1 MNFQDVILRL
11 QTYWAAQGCV
21 ILQPHDLMMG
31 AGTFHPATTLRSL
44 GPGRWNCAY
53 VQPSRRPGDARYGE
67 NPNRLGHYYQ
77 FQVIM
82 KPSPLDVQDL
92 YLGSL
97 EAIGIDL
104 RDNDVRFVED
114 NWESPT
120 LGAWGLGWEVWLNG
134 MEATQFTY
142 FQQMGGIACQ
152 PVPAELTY
160 GLERLTMALQRVD
173 NVYDLQWVDGVTYGD
188 VFHTNEVQQSKYN
201 FEHSTEKGLF
211 EEFELHAAECEQLAE
226 KELPLPAFDRAIAT
240 SHVFNLLDARGSIS
254 VAERQRFIGR
264 VRDLAVR
271 CVNVWHEQIARHD
284 APVPAP
290 EPAPFVPDEAAPLGR
305 GELIVELLVE
315 ELPATYVEPV
325 LGGLRDGIGELL
337 EGVEHGEVRVFGTPR
352 RVAVAVAGVAA
363 SRAEVTELVTGPPA
377 DRALD
382 ADGQPTKMA
391 LGFARGKGV
400 GPEAL
405 QVVDGPKGKV
415 VAVEVTSGGEATA
428 ELLAEGL
435 DRVLRGLSF
444 PGRTMTWGHGGP
456 AFGRPV
462 HRVNVV
468 YDGVR
473 VEGRALGLPFTSDTV
488 GHRLAE
494 DRAFTF
500 RTIDGYVDGLRARQ
514 VEPDIPTRR
523 ARIEAF
529 LAEATARLG
538 SDPIAD
544 DELLN
549 EVVHLVEAPTLV
561 IGTFDADL
569 LALPSR
575 LLVETMRKNQRYFPV
590 FQSGKLDHHFVV
602 ISNNPFGD
610 AQTIANGNAAVVR
623 ARFQDARHFLTQ
635 DQAQP
640 LSHYASALHTMRW
653 IRGLGDMG
661 QKQARVAALAERL
674 AERVGASPALARRA
688 GALCKADLVTQMVGE
703 FPELQGHMGRLYAEA
718 AGEEAEVALAIEE
731 AYLPRSADDETARS
745 STGIA
750 VGLADRLDTLVGC
763 FGIGMIPKGGDP
775 QGLRRATLGIL
786 RTLLDRGLRLDLDD
800 LVATGIVAFHEAVTA
815 DPERFG
821 AWTKERGEG
830 PRPTRQDE
838 LQAKLR
844 EFFANRYRAYA
855 TDGVVTS
862 DLVDAVL
869 AADAPP
875 DVVVWHA
882 KVDALASLSGQAEF
896 ADVMATFKRVLN
908 ITRDVDGLPCPT
920 ADQLGEEAERALLR
934 AIEAVEDD
942 IAEAVQALDFAQ
954 ALHHILT
961 LQRPVADLFD
971 AVMIEADDAGER
983 DRRKGLLL
991 RVARIF
997 RSVADFSRISTR

>member
-1 MNFQDVILRL
+1 MNFQDVILQL
-11 QTYWAAQGCV
+11 QNYWARQGCV

-104 RDNDVRFVED
+104 RQNDVRFVED

-142 FQQMGGIACQ
+142 FQQMGGIPCK

-160 GLERLTMALQRVD
+160 GLERLTMSLQGVD
-173 NVYDLQWVDGVTYGD
+173 NVYDLQWVEGVRYGD
-188 VFHTNEVQQSKYN
+188 VFHVNEVQQSKYN
-201 FEHSTEKGLF
+201 FEESGEAGLF
-211 EEFELHAAECEQLAE
+211 QEFELHAAECEQLVE
-226 KELPLPAFDRAIAT
+226 KGLALPAFDRAIAT
-240 SHVFNLLDARGSIS
+240 SHVFNLLDARGAIS

-264 VRDLAVR
+264 VRDLAVA
-271 CVNVWHEQIARHD
+271 CVKVWHESTAQHD
-284 APVPAP
+284 TPVQAP
-290 EPAPFVPDEAAPLGR
+290 EPVAFVPDDAEPRGS
-305 GELIVELLVE
+305 GELIVELFTE

-325 LGGLRDGIGELL
+325 TEGLRAGVLELIEGI
-337 EGVEHGEVRVFGTPR
+337 EHGEVRTFGTPR
-352 RVAVAVAGVAA
+352 RVAVTIASVAA
-363 SRAEVTELVTGPPA
+363 SRDEKTELVTGPPA

-415 VAVEVTSGGEATA
+415 VAVEVTTGGEATS
-428 ELLAEGL
+428 ELVSEGL
-435 DRVLRGLSF
+435 DRVLQGLSF
-444 PGRTMTWGHGGP
+444 PGRTMTWAHGEV
-456 AFGRPV
+456 AFGRAV
-462 HRVNVV
+462 HKVNVV
-468 YDGVR
+468 FDGVR
-473 VEGRALGLPFTSDTV
+473 VEGRALGLPFTNETV
-488 GHRLAE
+488 GHRLAD
-494 DRAFTF
+494 DRRFSF
-500 RTIDGYVDGLRARQ
+500 RTIEEYESGLRARQ
-514 VEPDIPTRR
+514 VEPDVAIRR
-523 ARIEAF
+523 AQIEAL
-529 LAEATARLG
+529 LAKATEELG
-538 SDPIAD
+538 SDPIVD
-544 DELLN
+544 DELLD

-575 LLVETMRKNQRYFPV
+575 LLVETMKKNQRYFPV
-590 FQSGKLDHHFVV
+590 FKHGKLDHHFVV
-602 ISNNPFGD
+602 ISNNPFGN
-610 AQTIANGNAAVVR
+610 AELIARGNAAVVR
-623 ARFQDARHFLTQ
+623 ARFEDAKHFRREDLRH
-635 DQAQP
+635 P
-640 LSHYASALHTMRW
+640 LSHYAGTLGTMRW

-661 QKQARVAALAERL
+661 QKQQRVAALAERL
-674 AERVGASPALARRA
+674 AKRVGARAPLARRA
-688 GALCKADLVTQMVGE
+688 GELSKADLVTQMVGE
-703 FPELQGHMGRLYAEA
+703 FPELQGHVGRLYAEA
-718 AGEEAEVALAIEE
+718 GGEDPEVALAIEE

-745 STGIA
+745 AEGIA

-775 QGLRRATLGIL
+775 QGLRRATMGIL
-786 RTLLDRGLRLDLDD
+786 RTALDRGLRLDLDE
-800 LVATGIVAFHEAVTA
+800 LVQTGIEAFHEAVVA
-815 DPERFG
+815 DGERFG
-821 AWTKERGEG
+821 AWTKARGEG
-830 PRPTRQDE
+830 ATPDDADALHQ
-838 LQAKLR
+838 QLR
-844 EFFANRYRAYA
+844 EFFAARYRAWA

-869 AADAPP
+869 AADAPA
-875 DVVVWHA
+875 DAVVWHA

-896 ADVMATFKRVLN
+896 AEVMTTFKRVLN
-908 ITRDVDGLPCPT
+908 ITRDVDAPSPS
-920 ADQLGEEAERALLR
+920 ADQLDHDAERALLT

-942 IAEAVQALDFAQ
+942 IAEAVAALDFTQ

-961 LQRPVADLFD
+961 LQRPVAELFD
-971 AVMIEADDAGER
+971 AVMIDDDDPDVRA
-983 DRRKGLLL
+983 RRKGLLL

>member
-11 QTYWAAQGCV
+11 QRYWAAQGCV
-21 ILQPHDLMMG
+21 VLQPHDLMMG

-53 VQPSRRPGDARYGE
+53 VQPCRRPGDARYGE

-77 FQVIM
+77 FQVIL
-82 KPSPLDVQDL
+82 KPSPIDVQDL

-134 MEATQFTY
+134 LEATQFTY
-142 FQQMGGIACQ
+142 FQQVGGIPCQ

-173 NVYDLQWVDGVTYGD
+173 NVYDLQWVDGVTYGE
-188 VFHTNEVQQSKYN
+188 VFHENEVQQSKYN
-201 FEHSTEKGLF
+201 FEYSTEKGLY

-226 KELPLPAFDRAIAT
+226 KGLALPAFDRAIAT
-240 SHVFNLLDARGSIS
+240 SHVFNLLDARGAIS
-254 VAERQRFIGR
+254 VAERAQFIRR

-271 CVNVWHEQIARHD
+271 CVNVWHEQTAQHD
-284 APVPAP
+284 TPAPVAEP
-290 EPAPFVPDEAAPLGR
+290 EPFVVDDAAPNGLGQ
-305 GELIVELLVE
+305 LIVELFVE

-325 LGGLRDGIGELL
+325 LAGLEKGVVGLL
-337 EGVEHGEVRVFGTPR
+337 EGVEHGEVRAFGTPR
-352 RVAVAVAGVAA
+352 RVSVVIEGVAS
-363 SRAEVTELVTGPPA
+363 SRAEKTERVTGPPA

-415 VAVEVTSGGEATA
+415 VAVEVTTGGEATA
-428 ELLAEGL
+428 ELISEGL
-435 DRVLRGLSF
+435 DGMLRDLTF
-444 PGRTMTWGHGGP
+444 PGRTMTWSTGGVS
-456 AFGRPV
+456 FGRPV

-468 YDGVR
+468 FDGVR
-473 VEGRALGLPFTSDTV
+473 VEGRALGLPFTNATV

-494 DRAFTF
+494 NREFSF
-500 RTIDGYVDGLRARQ
+500 RTIEEYLDGLRARN
-514 VEPDIPTRR
+514 VEPDIAVRR
-523 ARIEAF
+523 AAIEAL
-529 LAEATARLG
+529 LAEATAELAC
-538 SDPIAD
+538 DPVQD
-544 DELLN
+544 EELLD

-561 IGTFDADL
+561 IGNFDADL

-575 LLVETMRKNQRYFPV
+575 LLVETMKSHQRYFPV
-590 FQSGKLDHHFVV
+590 FKAGKLDHHFVV

-610 AQTIANGNAAVVR
+610 ASTIAAGNAAVVR
-623 ARFQDARHFLTQ
+623 ARFEDARHFLKQ
-635 DQAQP
+635 DKAHS
-640 LSHYASALHTMRW
+640 LAHYASTLGSMRW
-653 IRGLGDMG
+653 ITGLGDMG
-661 QKQARVAALAERL
+661 QKQARVAGLAERL
-674 AERVGASPALARRA
+674 AERVGARPELARQA
-688 GALCKADLVTQMVGE
+688 GALSKADLVTQMVGE
-703 FPELQGHMGRLYAEA
+703 FPELQGHMGRLYAKDS
-718 AGEEAEVALAIEE
+718 GEPPEVALAIEE
-731 AYLPRSADDETARS
+731 AYLPRTADDETAKS
-745 STGIA
+745 PTGIA

-763 FGIGMIPKGGDP
+763 FGIGLIPKGGDP
-775 QGLRRATLGIL
+775 QGLRRATMGIL
-786 RTLLDRGLRLDLDD
+786 RTALDRGLRLDLDD
-800 LVATGIVAFHEAVTA
+800 LLSTGITAFHESVTR

-821 AWTKERGEG
+821 KWTKARGTEAEPAER
-830 PRPTRQDE
+830 
-838 LQAKLR
+838 QALHDQLR
-844 EFFANRYRAYA
+844 EFVAMRYRAWA

-869 AADAPP
+869 AADAPA

-896 ADVMATFKRVLN
+896 AEVMTTFKRVIN
-908 ITRDVDGLPCPT
+908 ITRDVEFDAPT
-920 ADQLGEEAERALLR
+920 VDQLEHDAERALLK
-934 AIEAVEDD
+934 ATEAVEDD
-942 IAEAVQALDFAQ
+942 IAEAVAALDFAQ

-961 LQRPVADLFD
+961 LQRPVADFFD
-971 AVMIEADDAGER
+971 AVLVDSKDSDER
-983 DRRKGLLL
+983 ARRMGLLL